1 MRVFNGGFNN
11 KRKKKKIIFKR
22 WTFKGSIWSMSLVQR
37 FWSLDTLLTLCY
49 YHVTYLFQSEST
61 LCSCLNVKELPAWN
75 KHDIWSL
82 SGSNVIRSHNHLVR
96 ERIPNHL
103 AKLASLAKWLSV
115 RSRTKR
121 LLVRIPLLP
130 LRYFINRFLTTI
142 SSQ

>member
-61 LCSCLNVKELPAWN
+61 LYSCLNVKELPAWN

-82 SGSNVIRSHNHLVR
+82 SGSNVIRSHNHL
-96 ERIPNHL
+96 E
-103 AKLASLAKWLSV
+103 WLSV